1 MDNGFDEH
9 DIPYDV
15 IWLDIEHADG
25 KRYFTWD
32 PNKFPHPREMLLRL
46 AAKRRKVRREAGLN
60 TALCDSNPL
69 LEPFWRCP

>member
-1 MDNGFDEH
+1 MAYHQSRWNYNDEEDVNAVDNGFDEH

-32 PNKFPHPREMLLRL
+32 PNKFPHPQEMLRRL
-46 AAKRRKVRREAGLN
+46 VAKRRKVE
-60 TALCDSNPL
+60 S
-69 LEPFWRCP
+69 

>member
-1 MDNGFDEH
+1 MNAVDNGFDEH

-32 PNKFPHPREMLLRL
+32 PNKFPHPREMLQQL
-46 AAKRRKVRREAGLN
+46 AAKRRKVGHNEAAIYRVTTSRTSIG
-60 TALCDSNPL
+60 SSG
-69 LEPFWRCP
+69 